1 VSAQI
6 NKRDLPWVALI
17 ALSFLFGLAV
27 SWQRWG
33 NLLVDCGR
41 EMNQPLR
48 LARGEMLYSEVR
60 HIYGPLSP
68 YINATLYRL
77 FGPSLNVLYAEG
89 IITAIIILALVYYIA
104 RQLMGRAPSAT
115 ATLSVVWLCAFKQA
129 GNYVLPYSYCA
140 LHGCALGLVTLAL
153 IVRFIQCGDT
163 AKQRRG
169 DAETRGHGDKNTA
182 QANGLS
188 RISVAASPRLRVSAS
203 PRLLAA
209 AGLAAGLTMLA
220 KTEMGLAALVTG
232 VVAVGLMYYSNKLLL
247 LRRAALFLAPA
258 VMIVAA
264 VYGYIAAQ
272 VGWSTLAGDSFLLLQ
287 DLPEE
292 LVYFNKRMSGFDRP
306 FESLAQMVGMT
317 GRVAALAM
325 IIGVISILLT
335 RRKKLRPARKIT
347 LAETTGRATYTQ
359 LWVLLALSLLLFVLI
374 PSTGSVKWDKGPY
387 LAMPFLL
394 VGLLIPSVIKY
405 QKQNTEGGDRWK
417 RNVILVVIAVYA
429 LASLARVMLRV
440 RSGGAYSSYLL
451 PASIIVF
458 MYIWVVPFANL
469 FRERRTR
476 RVARNIV
483 IGIIMLD
490 TFITAGILGYRY
502 RTRNTYRVA
511 AERGTM
517 ISVPDL
523 GQGFEEALT
532 FIERETA
539 KGEPVAVM
547 PEGTSINFLTD
558 RPNPLRE
565 EITTPG
571 FLNEEDQQRAIN
583 QLIASNTQFVLV
595 ANRPTAEFS
604 LEVLGRDYHQRLMQ
618 WIEENYEP
626 CAVFGPDHNPDAQI
640 GDKNFFIR
648 AYKKRH
654 EK

>member
-1 VSAQI
+1 MSAQI

-17 ALSFLFGLAV
+17 AISFLFGLAI

-48 LARGEMLYSEVR
+48 LVSGEMLYSEVR

-89 IITAIIILALVYYIA
+89 IVTAIIILALVYYIA

-115 ATLSVVWLCAFKQA
+115 ATLSVLWLCAFKQA
-129 GNYVLPYSYCA
+129 GNYVLPYSFSA

-153 IVRFIQCGDT
+153 LIRLIKT
-163 AKQRRG
+163 ENR
-169 DAETRGHGDKNTA
+169 HGE
-182 QANGLS
+182 
-188 RISVAASPRLRVSAS
+188 ASPY
-203 PRLLAA
+203 LLAV
-209 AGLAAGLTMLA
+209 AGLAAGFTLLA

-232 VVAVGLMYYSNKLLL
+232 VVAVGLVYYPSKLLL
-247 LRRAALFLAPA
+247 LRRGALFLAPA

-272 VGWSTLAGDSFLLLQ
+272 VGWRILAHDSFLFLQ

-292 LVYFNKRMSGFDRP
+292 LVYYNKRMSGFDQP
-306 FESLAQMVGMT
+306 FESIVQMVGMT

-325 IIGVISILLT
+325 IIGVISILVT
-335 RRKKLRPARKIT
+335 RRKGSRPERKIT
-347 LAETTGRATYTQ
+347 LAETAADGAGRATYTQ

-394 VGLLIPSVIKY
+394 IGLLIPAVIKY
-405 QKQNTEGGDRWK
+405 QKQNAEGGGWR
-417 RNVILVVIAVYA
+417 RTVILVVVAVYA
-429 LASLARVMLRV
+429 LACLARVMLRV
-440 RSGGAYSSYLL
+440 RSGGAYGSYLL
-451 PASIIVF
+451 PASVIIF
-458 MYIWVVPFANL
+458 MYIWVGPFANL

-476 RVARNIV
+476 RLARNIV
-483 IGIIMLD
+483 IGIILFD
-490 TFITAGILGYRY
+490 TFITAGVLGYRY
-502 RTRNTYRVA
+502 RSKYTYRVA

-517 ISVPDL
+517 MAAPDL
-523 GQGFEEALT
+523 GQGFEEALN
-532 FIERETA
+532 FIERETVT
-539 KGEPVAVM
+539 GEPVAVM
-547 PEGTSINFLTD
+547 PEGTSINFLTN

-571 FLNEEDQQRAIN
+571 FLSEEGQQRAIN
-583 QLIASNTQFVLV
+583 QLIASNTQYVLV
-595 ANRPTAEFS
+595 TNRPTAEFGF
-604 LEVLGRDYHQRLMQ
+604 EVLGRDYHQQLMQ
-618 WIEENYEP
+618 WVEANYEP
-626 CAVFGPDHNPDAQI
+626 CAVFGPNRNPDAQI
-640 GDKNFFIR
+640 GDKSFFIR
-648 AYKKRH
+648 AYKKRPG
-654 EK
+654 K